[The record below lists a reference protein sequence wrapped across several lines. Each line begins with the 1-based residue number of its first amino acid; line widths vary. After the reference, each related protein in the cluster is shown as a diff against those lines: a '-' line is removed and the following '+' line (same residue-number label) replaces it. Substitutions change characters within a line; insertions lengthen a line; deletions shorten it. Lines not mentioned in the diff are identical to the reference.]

1 MTVQEREPSRV
12 RGRENRVK
20 FTRANGEEG
29 ICWSGGQPSQ
39 PPALEFCD
47 GQWARLLTL
56 AAHSMSFHGPVAVHQ
71 SKHLLFVSSRGK
83 ALMLVGSFYAATTD
97 WAFGREANTMAFK
110 SDKDL
115 PIHDGELVDFPL

>member
-71 SKHLLFVSSRGK
+71 SKHLLFVSSREGSYAGGK
-83 ALMLVGSFYAATTD
+83 LLCC
-97 WAFGREANTMAFK
+97 
-110 SDKDL
+110 
-115 PIHDGELVDFPL
+115 HDGLGLRERGKHDGF